1 MAERSEREA
10 IASVARD
17 LRESQA
23 KLGNRISQETAEAR
37 IRTAVLRGEVNDSE
51 RKR

>member
-10 IASVARD
+10 IASVARG

-23 KLGNRISQETAEAR
+23 KMGNHISQEAAEKR
-37 IRTAVLRGEVNDSE
+37 IRTAVIRGEINDSE